1 MDPWE
6 LITMAIRDLHLS
18 QIAPTSMNFF
28 QAPNGMFGDFW
39 KSKKC
44 NVNLNR
50 NNKNFDQNKNIFSTF
65 SWTIP
70 TVMATCDASPVQGTS
85 MSENC
90 LVVADFIVF
99 WWSSIGFT
107 TDNCSAPLSTRA
119 SRGLQSIWNNIL
131 ISKTSNQQWKN
142 IQKNLRYLPGMTRAR
157 GLGGSRLA
165 GTAGSGCGTTGAAGA
180 TRRTGATGAAGCA
193 ASSGWTSARSSP

>member
-1 MDPWE
+1 ME
-6 LITMAIRDLHLS
+6 CSATFEN
-18 QIAPTSMNFF
+18 Q
-28 QAPNGMFGDFW
+28 
-39 KSKKC
+39 KKC

-119 SRGLQSIWNNIL
+119 GGGLQSIWNNIL
-131 ISKTSNQQWKN
+131 KSKN
-142 IQKNLRYLPGMTRAR
+142 IKSTMKKYSKNLRYLPGMTRAG

-180 TRRTGATGAAGCA
+180 TGGTGATGAAGCA